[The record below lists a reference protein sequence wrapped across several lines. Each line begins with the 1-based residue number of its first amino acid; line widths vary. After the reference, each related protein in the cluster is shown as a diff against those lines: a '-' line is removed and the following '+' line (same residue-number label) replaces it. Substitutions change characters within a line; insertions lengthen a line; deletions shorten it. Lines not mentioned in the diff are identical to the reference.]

1 MQEQIDTEKE
11 YNANKPSYYNMTIKI
26 DSMNQLANKGWEV
39 IRTKK
44 DGNSEKEVAFVAI
57 VSVLGNKN
65 SGKSFILH
73 LLTGKTIP
81 NGYSVSTEGRYH

>member
-26 DSMNQLANKGWEV
+26 DSMNQLVNKGWEV

-44 DGNSEKEVAFVAI
+44 DGNSKNKVAI

-65 SGKSFILH
+65 SGKSSDKI
-73 LLTGKTIP
+73 
-81 NGYSVSTEGRYH
+81 S